1 MTTKDCD
8 LDDSLL
14 IITIIII
21 IIEKTIEPNK
31 FIYIFAWVLSFQL
44 FGYRQLRTEIAFA
57 KRQTGDKN
65 VTKENAFSYVF
76 VSD

>member
-31 FIYIFAWVLSFQL
+31 FIYIFTWVLSFKL
-44 FGYRQLRTEIAFA
+44 FGYRQLRTQIAFA
-57 KRQTGDKN
+57 KETDRR
-65 VTKENAFSYVF
+65 
-76 VSD
+76 